1 MKIDNFN
8 VGTSQSENKS
18 ENPNNW
24 LFRTTLTAQKVKF
37 SIRNFFSKCDQI
49 RSFLRIWS
57 HLLKKFLMENF
68 IFCAVNLIYHQKQ
81 SRFS

>member
-49 RSFLRIWS
+49 R
-57 HLLKKFLMENF
+57 
-68 IFCAVNLIYHQKQ
+68 IFCAVNLIYHQNQ